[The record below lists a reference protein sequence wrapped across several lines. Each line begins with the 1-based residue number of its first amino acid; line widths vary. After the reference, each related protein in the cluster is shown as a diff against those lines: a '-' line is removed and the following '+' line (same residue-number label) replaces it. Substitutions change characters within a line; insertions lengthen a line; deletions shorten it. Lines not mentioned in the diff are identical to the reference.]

1 MILFPNKAH
10 LPYVSRI
17 PPHEHQTCLVLT
29 SLKAQTLKMLIIP
42 PPKKIP
48 LLLLL
53 LLNMVKTF

>member
-42 PPKKIP
+42 PKKNTIIIIIII
-48 LLLLL
+48 
-53 LLNMVKTF
+53 KYG

>member
-42 PPKKIP
+42 PQKNTIIMIIIIIKYG
-48 LLLLL
+48 
-53 LLNMVKTF
+53 

>member
-42 PPKKIP
+42 PQKKYHYYYYYY
-48 LLLLL
+48 
-53 LLNMVKTF
+53 